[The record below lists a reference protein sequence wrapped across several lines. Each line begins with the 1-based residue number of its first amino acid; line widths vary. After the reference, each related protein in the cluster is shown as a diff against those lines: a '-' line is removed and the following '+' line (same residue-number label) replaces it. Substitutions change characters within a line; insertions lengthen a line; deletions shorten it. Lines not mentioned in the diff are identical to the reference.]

1 MTEKE
6 NLNAISTEEKNL
18 FAQTESVEDDVQVAS
33 VQEDDFVAKAE
44 VVAEEPTPVMSDD
57 DDVRVIGYGDIDL
70 FDGRSVVVEEL
81 GIDGQ
86 HVAVIDVDKEWVGGN
101 DVSDVYQ
108 SPHADG
114 SDVIDLDTGVAIS
127 FHNNPTAMDDTV
139 ADVDMSMIPV

>member
-70 FDGRSVVVEEL
+70 FEGRSVIVEEL
-81 GIDGQ
+81 GINGQ
-86 HVAVIDVDKEWVGGN
+86 HVAVIDVDKDGVG
-101 DVSDVYQ
+101 DYAMSDLNQ
-108 SPHADG
+108 NPHADEN
-114 SDVIDLDTGVAIS
+114 DVIDLQTGVAIS
-127 FHNNPTAMDDTV
+127 FSNDQTAMDDAV
-139 ADVDMSMIPV
+139 ADVDLNMIPA